1 LCKIKIDMFM
11 SRGRQTSKAMRQFN
25 YEELAALHAIA
36 RILAQPLELRKQL
49 EKILHELSARVGMER
64 GMISILDQETGQA
77 WLDVASGID
86 LSGRE
91 VTCKPREGITGQVTH
106 LGRPMAIANLD
117 KESLLV

>member
-36 RILAQPLELRKQL
+36 RILAQPLELREQL

-91 VTCKPREGITGQVTH
+91 VTYKPGEGITGQVAQS
-106 LGRPMAIANLD
+106 GRPMAIANLG